1 MDLRKQYL
9 IQCIVTASN
18 ALRLNAHNIEVL
30 ALLRQS
36 IASSE
41 DLESDFIQMKKIME
55 LAKLSARLLE
65 IYNHLTKNRID
76 FTKLSIQFAEHSRSL
91 VNDLGYLL
99 ERAVITK
106 FAPALNQIQKNG
118 KSDTIELDLTGRKDR
133 SFTKDSFEEDGS
145 TQQTGEKVQLS
156 EILYEKSIP
165 IEPSLP
171 ESEKLFSIN
180 NFETFE
186 KIVLEQINLYQPLMQ
201 DIEAMRSNSEE
212 LLVFSKAMKELAE
225 HSENYSITL
234 LAKMLDTMS
243 KGAFLLANK
252 RIPEVKQ
259 VAESFRSCM
268 IVAVTMIKQKQIDI
282 SVYVTKAERFA
293 VGIEQYYGKEL
304 F

>member
-41 DLESDFIQMKKIME
+41 DLETDFIQMKKIME
-55 LAKLSARLLE
+55 LAKLAARLLE

-76 FTKLSIQFAEHSRSL
+76 FTKISLQFAEHSRSI

-99 ERAVITK
+99 EHAVITK
-106 FAPALNQIQKNG
+106 FATALNQIQRDG
-118 KSDTIELDLTGRKDR
+118 KSDTIELDLTGRKER
-133 SFTKDSFEEDGS
+133 SLTRDSFEDDS
-145 TQQTGEKVQLS
+145 ANQQTGEKMQLS
-156 EILYEKSIP
+156 EILYEKANAIKP
-165 IEPSLP
+165 PSP
-171 ESEKLFSIN
+171 DDERMFHIT

-186 KIVLEQINLYQPLMQ
+186 KITLEQINLYQPLMQ

-212 LLVFSKAMKELAE
+212 LLLFSKAMKELAG
-225 HSENYSITL
+225 HSENYGITL
-234 LAKMLDTMS
+234 LAKMLDTIS

-252 RIPEVKQ
+252 RIPEVKA
-259 VAESFRSCM
+259 VADSFRSCM
-268 IVAVTMIKQKQIDI
+268 IVAVTIIKQKQIDI
-282 SVYVTKAERFA
+282 SVYITKAERFA